1 MNFVYVLK
9 CNNGKYYTGITYS
22 LKKRLSEHCSG
33 KGSLFTKAHLPV
45 KLMYFESFL
54 SRKEA
59 ALREKVIKDMS
70 RKKKLELFSK
80 FTSSESE
87 MRW

>member
-1 MNFVYVLK
+1 
-9 CNNGKYYTGITYS
+9 
-22 LKKRLSEHCSG
+22 
-33 KGSLFTKAHLPV
+33 V